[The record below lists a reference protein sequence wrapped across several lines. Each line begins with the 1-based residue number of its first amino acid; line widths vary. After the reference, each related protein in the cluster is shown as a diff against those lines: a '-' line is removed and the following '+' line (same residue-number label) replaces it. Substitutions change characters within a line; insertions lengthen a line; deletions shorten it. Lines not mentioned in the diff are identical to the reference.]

1 VTEEFDKKLYV
12 LLINVYRSIL
22 KIEEGFMSRA
32 GMPNIS
38 SSEMHMIDVIGSGKD
53 GHRTVKEIAL
63 ALHITQPSVTTAIN
77 RLEKKGCVERVRS
90 KEDRREVHIHL
101 TRLGKKI
108 HSLFLRFHSNMVRS
122 IADDLTDEE
131 QMHLIRAMIKLNT
144 YFSQQAEHNTP
155 TARNH
160 FNNEVYM
167 PEIENETEDD
177 QQQ

>member
-1 VTEEFDKKLYV
+1 MTEEFDKKLYV

-63 ALHITQPSVTTAIN
+63 ALHITQPSVITAIN

-90 KEDRREVHIHL
+90 KEDRR
-101 TRLGKKI
+101 
-108 HSLFLRFHSNMVRS
+108 
-122 IADDLTDEE
+122 
-131 QMHLIRAMIKLNT
+131 
-144 YFSQQAEHNTP
+144 
-155 TARNH
+155 
-160 FNNEVYM
+160 
-167 PEIENETEDD
+167 
-177 QQQ
+177 

>member
-1 VTEEFDKKLYV
+1 MTEEFDKKLYV

-38 SSEMHMIDVIGSGKD
+38 SSEMHMIDVIGTGKD
-53 GHRTVKEIAL
+53 GRRTVKEIAL

-90 KEDRREVHIHL
+90 SEDRREVHIHL

-122 IADDLTDEE
+122 IASDLTDEE
-131 QMHLIRAMIKLNT
+131 QMHLIKAMIKLNT
-144 YFSQQAEHNTP
+144 YFSEQAEHNTP
-155 TARNH
+155 SARNH

-167 PEIENETEDD
+167 PYEDSD
-177 QQQ
+177 DAEEQ

>member
-1 VTEEFDKKLYV
+1 MTEEFDRKLYV

-22 KIEEGFMSRA
+22 EIEEGFMSRS
-32 GMPNIS
+32 GIPSIS
-38 SSEMHMIDVIGSGKD
+38 ASEMHMIDVIGTGKD

-63 ALHITQPSVTTAIN
+63 SLHITQPSVTTAIN

-101 TRLGKKI
+101 TSLGKKI

-122 IADDLTDEE
+122 IAEDLTDEE
-131 QMHLIRAMIKLNT
+131 QMHLIRAMIKLNA
-144 YFSQQAEHNTP
+144 YFSEQAERNTP
-155 TARNH
+155 FARNH

-167 PEIENETEDD
+167 PSNDDENNE
-177 QQQ
+177 QQ